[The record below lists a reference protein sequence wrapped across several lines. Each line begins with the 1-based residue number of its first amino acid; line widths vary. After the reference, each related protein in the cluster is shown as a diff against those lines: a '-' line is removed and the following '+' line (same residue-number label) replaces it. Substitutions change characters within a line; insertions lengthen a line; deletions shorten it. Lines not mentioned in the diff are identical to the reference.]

1 MATDGPTMQS
11 LGIYTGDMDPIE
23 KIILNSMNEGVIT
36 IDCDGKIFTV
46 NPSAFRM
53 LGLGADAI
61 VGRRFDDVFS
71 DSQGNQALI
80 ELFSRVVHEGRHTLH
95 EEIQYRRKD
104 GQRMDLAVASSRLD
118 FDACVPGLQT
128 VAMVFRD
135 ITAFKSIERSR
146 RKAVDH
152 LSHELKTPLAIVKAS
167 VEMLAQRG
175 LSQENSVRILDRIDR
190 NLTRLINIQEIVSQI
205 LNPPPYRP
213 QFFDVADRIRKCIDS
228 IGRDSRH
235 RAVSLVTHLEDVHAD
250 VIDPNIFDIILQTL
264 TKNAIEGTPNH
275 GEVLISL
282 RRVQDGILLEVE
294 DHGIGIP
301 VGEEEF
307 IFDGFHHIQNT
318 EDYSSKKPYDFNAGG
333 KGLELLRLKV
343 LSEISPFDISFE
355 SNRCEYIPTRAD
367 YCPGDATSCTYVR
380 DWSGCKQSSA
390 TIFSVKFY

>member
-1 MATDGPTMQS
+1 MAPDDPTSELMS
-11 LGIYTGDMDPIE
+11 ISTADMDPIE
-23 KIILNSMNEGVIT
+23 KIILNSMNEGVMT
-36 IDCDGKIFTV
+36 IDCNGTIFTV

-53 LGLGADAI
+53 LGLTHDAI
-61 VGRRFDDVFS
+61 VGRPFTDVFS
-71 DSQGNQALI
+71 DSRENQALI

-104 GQRMDLAVASSRLD
+104 GQRMDLAVASS
-118 FDACVPGLQT
+118 QT

-135 ITAFKSIERSR
+135 ITAFKSIERAR

-167 VEMLAQRG
+167 VETLVQRG
-175 LSQENSVRILDRIDR
+175 VSQENSVRILDRIDR
-190 NLTRLINIQEIVSQI
+190 NLNRLIDIQEIVGEI
-205 LNPPPYRP
+205 LNPPPYTP
-213 QFFDVADRIRKCIDS
+213 EFFDVTDRVQKCIQR
-228 IGRDSRH
+228 IERDSRH
-235 RAVSLVTHLEDVHAD
+235 RAVSLVTRLDDVYTD
-250 VIDPNIFDIILQTL
+250 VIDPNVFDNILQTL
-264 TKNAIEGTPNH
+264 TKNAIEATPDH

-294 DHGIGIP
+294 DHGIGMP

-307 IFDGFHHIQNT
+307 IFDGFHHVQNT

-355 SNRCEYIPTRAD
+355 STRCEHIPTRAD
-367 YCPGDATSCTYVR
+367 HCPGDATSCTYVR

-390 TIFSVKFY
+390 TIFSVLFH